1 MIDFARSHFTWDHL
15 PHRPDP
21 FFRYPGGF
29 VGAPGDAYH
38 VRIGYDAVCT
48 IQGEPDMPPLEIFLL
63 QPCLAEYTIADRNL
77 FQVPSQEFR
86 VALSRTH
93 GIPIAARPSTECE
106 PTAPSPHAGR
116 LPVRSSPRTSSRTP
130 SQCVTPPPSYAPC
143 GRSES

>member
-1 MIDFARSHFTWDHL
+1 
-15 PHRPDP
+15 
-21 FFRYPGGF
+21 
-29 VGAPGDAYH
+29 
-38 VRIGYDAVCT
+38 
-48 IQGEPDMPPLEIFLL
+48 MPPLEIFLL

-93 GIPIAARPSTECE
+93 GIPIASRPSSGMRADRAVAARRPLC
-106 PTAPSPHAGR
+106 R
-116 LPVRSSPRTSSRTP
+116 VRSSPRTSSRTP